1 MESSKVTIYDVAAR
15 AGVSIATVSRAM
27 SGGSISAKSRQ
38 KVQAAI
44 DELHYQPSAAHI
56 HPQEKPEKRL
66 GTLALVVGDFDNPY
80 CAMLCRGAEA
90 EASRRGYSLQVW
102 CHEPGVV
109 SCDEMIRRILEHH
122 PDGVALTGG
131 LVEDGPAETILDNL
145 RRLNQEMPVVTIG
158 PLIDGMPSIN
168 IASDSFES
176 VRKSMAHLINLG
188 HRHIAFIG
196 GTQNVRFSDAR
207 ILAYRRAMERIGIPE
222 EEQLVYPTGFT
233 PQSGEIGVARMLAA
247 TPRHALPTAIVAIN
261 DVCALGVLSQL
272 QKAGLNVPR
281 DIALIGCDNDF
292 FSQYLNPPLTTVDL
306 RATERGS
313 FAMAELINAL
323 NGGSTTPVSH
333 KLECS
338 LIVRE
343 SCGATLGSSRFT

>member
-1 MESSKVTIYDVAAR
+1 MENSKATIYDVAAR

-38 KVQAAI
+38 KVQDAI
-44 DELHYQPSAAHI
+44 DALHYQPSAAHV
-56 HPQEKPEKRL
+56 HPQEKHKGSL
-66 GTLALVVGDFDNPY
+66 GLVIGDFENPY

-90 EASRRGYSLQVW
+90 EASRNGYSLQVW

-109 SCDEMIRRILEHH
+109 SNDEMIRRILEHH
-122 PDGVALTGG
+122 PDGIALTGG
-131 LVEDGPAETILDNL
+131 LVEDGPAETILENL
-145 RRLNQEMPVVTIG
+145 RRLNREMPVVTIG
-158 PLIDGMPSIN
+158 PLIEGMPSIN
-168 IASDSFES
+168 IASDSFEC

-222 EEQLVYPTGFT
+222 EQQLVFPTGFT
-233 PQSGEIGVARMLAA
+233 PQSGEVGVARMLAA
-247 TPRHALPTAIVAIN
+247 LPHDALPTAIVAIN

-272 QKAGLNVPR
+272 QKEGINVPR
-281 DIALIGCDNDF
+281 DIALIGCDNLF

-313 FAMAELINAL
+313 FAMAELLGAL
-323 NGGSTTPVSH
+323 NGGSTAPISH

-343 SCGATLGSSRFT
+343 SCGATLGASRFT